1 MYYFVIEHLRNI
13 QGTFETSSL
22 NILVHSFVSYL
33 GTAVGRVYGGHHCE
47 DQNESSDRLQQE
59 SLQFAPKQDQ
69 HMTKTGSKQDQNQWK
84 ISGKSVGKQR
94 EISAKSVTRVV
105 ACKQPTL
112 SFRAFLFQINGWAA
126 WFQLPLL
133 KKKKKMTQGWVVYG
147 GMRHAE
153 PQREMFPRSYFS
165 LEVNMLPLVL
175 CMTWKISGNQWKSVE
190 ISVQYGRLSS
200 NEHVV
205 FSHSVYGVGNQ

>member
-13 QGTFETSSL
+13 QGTFETYSV

-33 GTAVGRVYGGHHCE
+33 GTAVGRVYGGHHRE

-69 HMTKTGSKQDQNQWK
+69 NRTKTGPE
-84 ISGKSVGKQR
+84 SVEHQC
-94 EISAKSVTRVV
+94 E
-105 ACKQPTL
+105 
-112 SFRAFLFQINGWAA
+112 
-126 WFQLPLL
+126 
-133 KKKKKMTQGWVVYG
+133 
-147 GMRHAE
+147 
-153 PQREMFPRSYFS
+153 
-165 LEVNMLPLVL
+165 
-175 CMTWKISGNQWKSVE
+175 ISGNQCK